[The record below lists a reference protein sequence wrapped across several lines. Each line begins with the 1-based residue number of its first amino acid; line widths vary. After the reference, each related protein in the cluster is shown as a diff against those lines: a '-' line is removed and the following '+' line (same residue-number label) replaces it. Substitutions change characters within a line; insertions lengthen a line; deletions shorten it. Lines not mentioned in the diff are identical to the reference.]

1 LKKILNPEFFY
12 ILLKHRIRFKSKD
25 KASRI
30 ISSAIKFFT
39 ITKEKTEKK
48 SHLLKKS
55 KYENSQFFGKVVL
68 LPQIIEFLSI
78 VALYLD

>member
-39 ITKEKTEKK
+39 ITKKTEKK